1 MDLIYNNNLNEYL
14 SQSYSTVP
22 IFEFIFNFLLAAL
35 ISYYVKLIFIKYG
48 KTLSNREV
56 FSNNFIPLALTT
68 MIIITIVKS
77 SLALSLGLVG
87 ALSIVRFRT
96 AIKEPEELLF
106 LFICITI
113 GLGFGANQPLLTSI
127 GILLLSLV
135 LILTRKN
142 LKSEYVSNII
152 LLKIN
157 KTDGKDINIERVI
170 EILKESSEEVDLK
183 QLEENLESKDLTFII
198 KIKNIDNLIKL
209 KNKLHLLDKKLD
221 ISFHETSKFF

>member
-1 MDLIYNNNLNEYL
+1 MDFIYNNNLNDYL

-22 IFEFIFNFLLAAL
+22 IFEFIANFLLAAL

-106 LFICITI
+106 LFISITI

-127 GILLLSLV
+127 GILLLSLI
-135 LILTRKN
+135 LILSRKN
-142 LKSEYVSNII
+142 LKSEYVSNIM

-157 KTDGKDINIERVI
+157 KIDGQDIDIERVLK
-170 EILKESSEEVDLK
+170 ILKESSKEVDLK
-183 QLEENLESKDLTFII
+183 QLEENLKSKDLTFLI
-198 KIKNIDNLIKL
+198 KIKDIDNLINL
-209 KNKLHLLDKKLD
+209 KNKLHDLDKNLD
-221 ISFHETSKFF
+221 LSFHETSKFF